1 MKKLGKYRGY
11 NPSIDPSLSNSFVS
25 SAFRAPHPS
34 VDDVVNFL
42 KDYKMKPETIPSS
55 DSMLNPNLL
64 REKGIDSLLMGMIST
79 RNKRIDP
86 RDSYSKEIVDN
97 LFKMEKVHGSDLAAS
112 NIQRGRDHGL
122 PPYVDFLKFC
132 GIASMKGP
140 IYDIVIYE
148 MSIYEMS
155 QRRLKDTVVNLA
167 CCFYR

>member
-112 NIQRGRDHGL
+112 NI
-122 PPYVDFLKFC
+122 
-132 GIASMKGP
+132 
-140 IYDIVIYE
+140 
-148 MSIYEMS
+148 
-155 QRRLKDTVVNLA
+155 
-167 CCFYR
+167 